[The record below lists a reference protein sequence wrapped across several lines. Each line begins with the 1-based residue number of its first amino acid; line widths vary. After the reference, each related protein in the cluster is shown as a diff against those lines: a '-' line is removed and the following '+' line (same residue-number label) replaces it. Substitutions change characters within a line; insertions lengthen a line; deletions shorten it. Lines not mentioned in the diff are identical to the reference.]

1 MRLPSDKASVR
12 RWQEHLGLSDV
23 YVSDIQKIYRECD
36 EVIAASFPEAVNSS
50 C

>member
-12 RWQEHLGLSDV
+12 RWQEHLGLSGFSDV
-23 YVSDIQKIYRECD
+23 QKIYRECD
-36 EVIAASFPEAVNSS
+36 EVIAASFPEAINSS